1 MKRNE
6 IIFSDI
12 YENVVE
18 KEYITNDRNL
28 ADKWHRIPYSTEL
41 TDGHMLLSYEND
53 FPENIT
59 LKLGLTGGWKVYV
72 ATTRFAHNDN
82 NYLHVKL
89 SSQPCW
95 TELKINRHV
104 APNSWQPSEFVQ
116 EILMFHTDLTGED
129 LVISRPKNNLK
140 STGCVLWV
148 RCVPC
153 DEKTDALFDFS
164 NPEHKTMQYH
174 FDSDLSYENRLTTVP
189 ENCMKEFAAAESDV
203 DFVSQEIS
211 LGQID
216 DADGGDEVLRVLD
229 SQRIW
234 DLNNKSLH
242 AINDAVELERIK
254 MAHDSGYRIYAAHRM
269 QVSSF
274 QLPYAGTSSRITFA
288 DNHPEYSAVWRD
300 GTQLSLLSYAYA
312 PVREFTINH
321 LIDHLKKGYDGLSLI
336 LHRGIAVGFEEPV
349 ITLFNQKYPDAD
361 IHVLPLHDARVREC
375 RCKFMTDFLTELK
388 QQVDLIAQEQ
398 SRKIGINVITDY
410 TPETA
415 LNFGL
420 DIKEWAKRGL
430 ITEVSQ
436 GDMEIYEDLTD
447 CMSDT
452 DPAVID
458 LEKYKKE
465 NLHRQVLCRHYAT
478 DLEKT
483 ISAIPELLEL
493 EDNYGVKVYN
503 ILPWVHTIEPCEFVD
518 AAKQLYQAGARRLFM
533 WNTLQCMQD
542 PLEWGFVK
550 RLGHKND
557 LDRINNQMLGLYNH
571 YRVMSYADVNI
582 SLVSPNWRG

>member
-59 LKLGLTGGWKVYV
+59 LKLGLTGSWKVYV

-140 STGCVLWV
+140 FTGCVLWV

-203 DFVSQEIS
+203 DFVSQEFS

-274 QLPYAGTSSRITFA
+274 QLPYAGRSSKITFA
-288 DNHPEYSAVWRD
+288 DNHPEHSAVWRD

-349 ITLFNQKYPDAD
+349 ITFFNQKYPDAD

-465 NLHRQVLCRHYAT
+465 NLHRQVLCRHYGT
-478 DLEKT
+478 DPEKT

-557 LDRINNQMLGLYNH
+557 LDRINNQTLGLYNH

>member
-1 MKRNE
+1 MERRE

-12 YENVVE
+12 YENIVE
-18 KEYITNDRNL
+18 KEHITNDRNL

-59 LKLGLTGGWKVYV
+59 LKLGLVGNWRLYI

-95 TELKINRHV
+95 TEIKINSRV

-153 DEKTDALFDFS
+153 DGKTDALFDFS

-174 FDSDLSYENRLTTVP
+174 FDSDLSYEDSLTTVP

-211 LGQID
+211 LGQND
-216 DADGGDEVLRVLD
+216 DADDAGEVLRVLD
-229 SQRIW
+229 SQRIF

-242 AINDAVELERIK
+242 AINDAVDLERIK
-254 MAHDSGYRIYAAHRM
+254 MAHDSGYRIYATHRM

-274 QLPYAGTSSRITFA
+274 QLPYAGKSSRITFA
-288 DNHPEYSAVWRD
+288 DNHPEYSAAWRD
-300 GTQLSLLSYAYA
+300 GTRLSMLSYAYA
-312 PVREFTINH
+312 PVREFTINI
-321 LIDHLKKGYDGLSLI
+321 LTENLKKGYDGLSLI
-336 LHRGIAVGFEEPV
+336 LHRGITVGFEEPV
-349 ITLFNQKYPDAD
+349 ATLFHERYPDAD

-375 RCKFMTDFLTELK
+375 RCKFMTDFMIELK
-388 QQVDLIAQEQ
+388 QQVDLIAKEQ
-398 SRKIGINVITDY
+398 NRKIGINVITDY

-465 NLHRQVLCRHYAT
+465 NSHRQVLCRHYGT

-503 ILPWVHTIEPCEFVD
+503 ILPWVHTIEPLEFVD
-518 AAKQLYQAGARRLFM
+518 AAKLLYQAGARRLLM
-533 WNTLQCMQD
+533 WNTLQCMRN
-542 PLEWGFVK
+542 PLEWGFIK

-557 LDRINNQMLGLYNH
+557 LDRINNQTLGLYNH
-571 YRVMSYADVNI
+571 YRVMSYGDVNI